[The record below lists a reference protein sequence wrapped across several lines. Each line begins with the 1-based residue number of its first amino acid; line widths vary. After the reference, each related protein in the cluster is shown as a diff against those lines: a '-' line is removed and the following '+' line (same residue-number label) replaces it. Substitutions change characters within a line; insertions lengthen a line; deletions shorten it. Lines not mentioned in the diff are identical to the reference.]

1 MTPYTLINIDEV
13 EDAAVGFGL
22 APSLEARFARR
33 ALGGTIVGV
42 SRETL
47 APGFRVP
54 FGHMHRDQEEV
65 YVVLRG
71 SGRIKIED
79 EILELAE
86 GDLVRVAPG
95 IWRCTEAGPDGM
107 QILAV
112 GAPISEENDSELEQG
127 WWADGGA
134 SAEGTA
140 RTA

>member
-1 MTPYTLINIDEV
+1 MTPYTLINIHDV

-33 ALGGTIVGV
+33 ALDGTIVGV
-42 SRETL
+42 GRETL

-86 GDLVRVAPG
+86 GDLVRIAPG

-112 GAPISEENDSELEQG
+112 GAPISEENDSEIEQG
-127 WWADGGA
+127 WWADGVA
-134 SAEGTA
+134 SPVDNAPA
-140 RTA
+140 A

>member
-1 MTPYTLINIDEV
+1 MTPYTKVNIDDV

-33 ALGGTIVGV
+33 ALDGAIVGV

-79 EILELAE
+79 EIVPLAE
-86 GDLVRVAPG
+86 GDMVRVAPG
-95 IWRCTEAGPDGM
+95 VWRCTEAGPDGM
-107 QILAV
+107 QVLAV
-112 GAPISEENDSELEQG
+112 GAPIAEENDAEIEQG
-127 WWADGGA
+127 WWADDN
-134 SAEGTA
+134 TA
-140 RTA
+140 PPGNAPAP